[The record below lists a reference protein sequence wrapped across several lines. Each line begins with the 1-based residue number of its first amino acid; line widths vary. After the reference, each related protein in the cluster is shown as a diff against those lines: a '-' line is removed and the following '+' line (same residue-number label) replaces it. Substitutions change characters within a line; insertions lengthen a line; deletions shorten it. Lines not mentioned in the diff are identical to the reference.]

1 MKGEKYYIT
10 GRQEMLGIL
19 VVSYWKYFRKTAG
32 AGHREIG
39 ATIIM

>member
-1 MKGEKYYIT
+1 MKGGKYYVT

-19 VVSYWKYFRKTAG
+19 VVSYWKYFRKNAW

-39 ATIIM
+39 TTIIM